1 MVVVLRPS
9 EVDRKTPRLPV
20 ARGYTARIRTGL
32 SETSLV
38 STMSTLPLPKALT
51 QRRTNSL
58 DQEKENF
65 EKSQAVSISKAINSQ
80 ECPVKEKHVR
90 SLIIGTFH
98 EKGAHTFW
106 SLVMKLPLQENPIVC
121 WKCCHVVHKLLRE
134 GYHRAIP
141 DSLRYR
147 QTFLEYGKL
156 WGLLKEGYGKLIQCY
171 CRLIV
176 AKLNFHYRNPKF
188 PGNLTVTD
196 EALDD
201 IGEGDVNVFFQLTC
215 EMFDYMDEILA
226 LQQAVFGSLDMA
238 RSNSMTNSGQCRLA
252 PLIPCIQDSSQLYDY
267 TVKVLFK
274 LHAAL
279 PGDTLLG
286 HRERFLKQFKL
297 LQQFYLNSVNLQ
309 YFKHLIQVP
318 LLPEKPPN
326 FLIASDLSSHVS
338 PVVVLPPQNETPENE
353 TVDATL
359 VDTSVP
365 PAPDKL
371 QQMFGAAG
379 DRAEL
384 NNSTSDEAEKDRLI
398 ARLLRENSELRM
410 ELQRVQ
416 LEDQRY
422 IDDLKRHVVAL
433 EAQVAEHERTIR
445 HLNKETEALQ
455 TTASTGSDA
464 SRKAEEAEKRAKS
477 NEEKFHKM
485 KEVYNQLREEHIVLL
500 RAKADIEKQLVSA
513 KVAAEGA
520 EKVRQDLGEQLRQA
534 REEKRTAE
542 EQLGDL
548 AARGAEAETLTRD
561 NQTLRENIQ
570 SLEERVKELQAE
582 MARDRQEQEAAMAAL
597 GESHTQAQQRLQQ
610 ESLAALLRMLAGV
623 VQEGEAIV
631 GASLE
636 DMDRP
641 GRQGY
646 MGTPETLLQQTLV
659 VSQALDKIKAG
670 FEKFEENNE
679 DAEELICSVCPLAHV
694 VSQLMAAGKGVSQV
708 SPNIELGDE
717 LASACRLL
725 GTESLALLK
734 SLKTEGGGAA
744 CGNEM
749 RARLDAVHASLEAVA
764 RASGGLS
771 NSLGEADTQ
780 KLGDLLEDELAQMDR
795 AIDEAAQR
803 IQDMLNKSREGD
815 SGIKLEVNS
824 KILDACTG
832 LMQAIRELVKS
843 SKHLQEEIVAKE
855 KGSASKKEFYSRNHR
870 WTEGLISAAKVVGL
884 GAKFLVD
891 AADRV
896 VSSGGG
902 KFEEL
907 VVASQEIAGATAQLV
922 VASRVKADRGSAR
935 LAALGAA
942 SKGVSQATG
951 NVVATAKACAHLV
964 EDSEVLDFSRITLHQ
979 AKRLE
984 MESQVRVLELESSLE
999 RERVQ
1004 LAALRKRHYHLAGA
1018 SEGWDDAPESNGTTA
1033 G

>member
-1 MVVVLRPS
+1 
-9 EVDRKTPRLPV
+9 
-20 ARGYTARIRTGL
+20 
-32 SETSLV
+32 
-38 STMSTLPLPKALT
+38 MSTLPLPKALT

-542 EQLGDL
+542 EQLGGL

-610 ESLAALLRMLAGV
+610 ESLTALLRMLAGV

-636 DMDRP
+636 EMDRP

-679 DAEELICSVCPLAHV
+679 DAEELVCSVCPLAHV

>member
-1 MVVVLRPS
+1 
-9 EVDRKTPRLPV
+9 
-20 ARGYTARIRTGL
+20 
-32 SETSLV
+32 
-38 STMSTLPLPKALT
+38 MSTLPLPKALT

-65 EKSQAVSISKAINSQ
+65 EKSQAVSISKAVNSQ

-274 LHAAL
+274 LHAVYSI
-279 PGDTLLG
+279 
-286 HRERFLKQFKL
+286 KL
-297 LQQFYLNSVNLQ
+297 EWLQQFYLNSVNLQ

-365 PAPDKL
+365 PPPDKL

-445 HLNKETEALQ
+445 QLNKETEALQ
-455 TTASTGSDA
+455 STASSGSEA
-464 SRKAEEAEKRAKS
+464 SKKAEEAEKKAKS

-500 RAKADIEKQLVSA
+500 RAKADIEKQLASA

-542 EQLGDL
+542 EQLGGL
-548 AARGAEAETLTRD
+548 AARGAEAETLTRV
-561 NQTLRENIQ
+561 NHTLRENLQ

-582 MARDRQEQEAAMAAL
+582 MARDRQEQEAAMTAL

-610 ESLAALLRMLAGV
+610 EALAAILRMLAAV

-659 VSQALDKIKAG
+659 VSQALDKLKAG
-670 FEKFEENNE
+670 FEKFEENNR

-694 VSQLMAAGKGVSQV
+694 ASQLMAAGKGVSQV

-725 GTESLALLK
+725 GTESMALLK
-734 SLKTEGGGAA
+734 SLRAEGSGAA
-744 CGNEM
+744 QGNEV
-749 RARLDAVHASLEAVA
+749 RARSDAVHASLEAVA
-764 RASGGLS
+764 RASGALS

-855 KGSASKKEFYSRNHR
+855 KGSASKKEFTVETTAGLRVSSRLPR
-870 WTEGLISAAKVVGL
+870 
-884 GAKFLVD
+884 D

-951 NVVATAKACAHLV
+951 NVVATAKACSHLV
-964 EDSEVLDFSRITLHQ
+964 EDSEVLDFSRLTLHQ

-1018 SEGWDDAPESNGTTA
+1018 SEGWDDAPEGIMPA
-1033 G
+1033 YGAFQAARLLDVDVK

>member
-1 MVVVLRPS
+1 
-9 EVDRKTPRLPV
+9 
-20 ARGYTARIRTGL
+20 
-32 SETSLV
+32 
-38 STMSTLPLPKALT
+38 MSTLPLPKALT

-65 EKSQAVSISKAINSQ
+65 EKSQAISISKAVNSQ

-90 SLIIGTFH
+90 SAIIGTFH

-134 GYHRAIP
+134 GYHRVIP

-279 PGDTLLG
+279 PADTLSG

-318 LLPEKPPN
+318 LLPENPPN

-365 PAPDKL
+365 PQPPPPSEKL
-371 QQMFGAAG
+371 QQMFGAGG

-384 NNSTSDEAEKDRLI
+384 EDSTSDEAEKDRLI
-398 ARLLRENSELRM
+398 ARLLRENSELRL

-416 LEDQRY
+416 VEDQRY
-422 IDDLKRHVVAL
+422 IDDLKRHIMAL

-445 HLNKETEALQ
+445 TLNKETEALQ
-455 TTASTGSDA
+455 TSASSSTEA
-464 SRKAEEAEKRAKS
+464 SKKVDEAEKRAKA

-485 KEVYNQLREEHIVLL
+485 KEVYNKLREEHICLL
-500 RAKADIEKQLVSA
+500 RAKAEVDKQLVSA
-513 KVAAEGA
+513 KTAAEGA
-520 EKVRQDLGEQLRQA
+520 EKVRQDLGEQLKQA
-534 REEKRTAE
+534 REEKRSAE
-542 EQLGDL
+542 EQLGSL
-548 AARGAEAETLTRD
+548 SARGAEAEVLERD
-561 NQTLRENIQ
+561 NHSLRENLQ
-570 SLEERVKELQAE
+570 SLEERVQELQAE
-582 MARDRQEQEAAMAAL
+582 MARDRQEQEAALAAL
-597 GESHTQAQQRLQQ
+597 GESHTQAQHRLR
-610 ESLAALLRMLAGV
+610 EEALAALLHILAGL
-623 VQEGEAIV
+623 VQEAEAIV
-631 GASLE
+631 GTSLE
-636 DMDRP
+636 DLDRP
-641 GRQGY
+641 GRPGY

-659 VSQALDKIKAG
+659 VSQALDKLKAG
-670 FEKFEENNE
+670 YKKFEANAE
-679 DAEELICSVCPLAHV
+679 DAEELMNSVCPLAHLV
-694 VSQLMAAGKGVSQV
+694 AQLLAAGKGVSQS

-717 LASACRLL
+717 LASACRNL
-725 GTESLALLK
+725 GVESLALLK
-734 SLKTEGGGAA
+734 SLRPEGGEGATKGA
-744 CGNEM
+744 VQDHV
-749 RARLDAVHASLEAVA
+749 ATVHASLEGVA
-764 RASGGLS
+764 RASGALS
-771 NSLGEADTQ
+771 SSLGEADSQ
-780 KLGDLLEDELAQMDR
+780 KLGDLLEEELAQMDK

-815 SGIKLEVNS
+815 SGIKLEVNG

-832 LMQAIRELVKS
+832 LMQAIRELVRS
-843 SKHLQEEIVAKE
+843 SKHLQEEIVSKE

-870 WTEGLISAAKVVGL
+870 WAEGLISAAKVVGL

-896 VSSGGG
+896 VSSSGG

-942 SKGVSQATG
+942 SRGVSQATG
-951 NVVATAKACAHLV
+951 SVVATAKACASLV

-999 RERVQ
+999 RERLQ
-1004 LAALRKRHYHLAGA
+1004 LATLRKRHYHLAGA
-1018 SEGWDDAPESNGTTA
+1018 SEGWDNVPESNGTA
-1033 G
+1033 E

>member
-1 MVVVLRPS
+1 
-9 EVDRKTPRLPV
+9 
-20 ARGYTARIRTGL
+20 
-32 SETSLV
+32 
-38 STMSTLPLPKALT
+38 MSTLPLPKALT

-542 EQLGDL
+542 EQLGGL

-570 SLEERVKELQAE
+570 SLEERIKELQAE

-659 VSQALDKIKAG
+659 VSQALDKFKAG

-725 GTESLALLK
+725 GTESLTLLK

-964 EDSEVLDFSRITLHQ
+964 EDLEVLDFSRITLHQ

>member
-1 MVVVLRPS
+1 
-9 EVDRKTPRLPV
+9 
-20 ARGYTARIRTGL
+20 
-32 SETSLV
+32 
-38 STMSTLPLPKALT
+38 MSTLPLPKALT

-65 EKSQAVSISKAINSQ
+65 EKSQAVSISKAVNSQ

-106 SLVMKLPLQENPIVC
+106 SLVMKLPLQENP
-121 WKCCHVVHKLLRE
+121 HRLLEVLPRGAQAAPRGIPPVNV
-134 GYHRAIP
+134 GYLSCLLQAIP

-365 PAPDKL
+365 PPPDKL

-455 TTASTGSDA
+455 TTASSGGEA

-485 KEVYNQLREEHIVLL
+485 KEVYNQLREEHIVLAQGGQEGIQVDTDDRL
-500 RAKADIEKQLVSA
+500 QKADIEKQLVSA

-542 EQLGDL
+542 EQLGGL

-561 NQTLRENIQ
+561 NHTLRENVQ

-610 ESLAALLRMLAGV
+610 EALSALLRMLAGV

-631 GASLE
+631 SASLE

-659 VSQALDKIKAG
+659 VSQALDKFKAG

-694 VSQLMAAGKGVSQV
+694 ASQLMAAGKGVSQV

-734 SLKTEGGGAA
+734 SLRTEGV
-744 CGNEM
+744 CIF
-749 RARLDAVHASLEAVA
+749 SY
-764 RASGGLS
+764 
-771 NSLGEADTQ
+771 
-780 KLGDLLEDELAQMDR
+780 
-795 AIDEAAQR
+795 R
-803 IQDMLNKSREGD
+803 INT
-815 SGIKLEVNS
+815 N
-824 KILDACTG
+824 
-832 LMQAIRELVKS
+832 
-843 SKHLQEEIVAKE
+843 
-855 KGSASKKEFYSRNHR
+855 
-870 WTEGLISAAKVVGL
+870 IS
-884 GAKFLVD
+884 
-891 AADRV
+891 
-896 VSSGGG
+896 
-902 KFEEL
+902 
-907 VVASQEIAGATAQLV
+907 
-922 VASRVKADRGSAR
+922 
-935 LAALGAA
+935 
-942 SKGVSQATG
+942 
-951 NVVATAKACAHLV
+951 
-964 EDSEVLDFSRITLHQ
+964 
-979 AKRLE
+979 
-984 MESQVRVLELESSLE
+984 
-999 RERVQ
+999 
-1004 LAALRKRHYHLAGA
+1004 
-1018 SEGWDDAPESNGTTA
+1018 
-1033 G
+1033 

>member
-1 MVVVLRPS
+1 MDGNRATSRSFGVPETCVRDRRKQKQKIVDSKASRKGFSGPQQGLFPQIKELLGEYVLEQRAAQRPVTTELLQAAAAVVCAARCVSVEVVVVVVLRPS

-90 SLIIGTFH
+90 SILFFSVLVETHFLSLKWVLSQCLIIGTFH

-134 GYHRAIP
+134 GYHR
-141 DSLRYR
+141 
-147 QTFLEYGKL
+147 
-156 WGLLKEGYGKLIQCY
+156 GLLKEGYGKLIQCY

-274 LHAAL
+274 LHADEAPLSSEDESLSLAAPHSAL
-279 PGDTLLG
+279 SFVPYSELRMEYLLKAFSTMESG
-286 HRERFLKQFKL
+286 KERQAESTQPQTVAFVH
-297 LQQFYLNSVNLQ
+297 QFYLNSVNLQ

-384 NNSTSDEAEKDRLI
+384 NNSTSDEAENVHSEWRPYSASSHEYQDAGPVHRYVKTKVIEFAKANGAMTAQQQFRVSEKSVRYWRNQKSKLLVCNTRKTSFRGRRALHLDLEDKVADFIREYRARSLPVNAELIQSKAVKLAHEAGLSKKDFKGFIYWFLGILHVTYLSSELACACHPLCDVPCRDRLI

-445 HLNKETEALQ
+445 HLNKVQAFDSTLRAFFLSETFVLCLKIETEALQ

-542 EQLGDL
+542 EQLGGL

-570 SLEERVKELQAE
+570 
-582 MARDRQEQEAAMAAL
+582 
-597 GESHTQAQQRLQQ
+597 
-610 ESLAALLRMLAGV
+610 
-623 VQEGEAIV
+623 
-631 GASLE
+631 
-636 DMDRP
+636 
-641 GRQGY
+641 
-646 MGTPETLLQQTLV
+646 
-659 VSQALDKIKAG
+659 
-670 FEKFEENNE
+670 
-679 DAEELICSVCPLAHV
+679 
-694 VSQLMAAGKGVSQV
+694 
-708 SPNIELGDE
+708 
-717 LASACRLL
+717 
-725 GTESLALLK
+725 
-734 SLKTEGGGAA
+734 
-744 CGNEM
+744 
-749 RARLDAVHASLEAVA
+749 
-764 RASGGLS
+764 
-771 NSLGEADTQ
+771 
-780 KLGDLLEDELAQMDR
+780 
-795 AIDEAAQR
+795 
-803 IQDMLNKSREGD
+803 
-815 SGIKLEVNS
+815 
-824 KILDACTG
+824 
-832 LMQAIRELVKS
+832 
-843 SKHLQEEIVAKE
+843 
-855 KGSASKKEFYSRNHR
+855 
-870 WTEGLISAAKVVGL
+870 
-884 GAKFLVD
+884 
-891 AADRV
+891 
-896 VSSGGG
+896 
-902 KFEEL
+902 
-907 VVASQEIAGATAQLV
+907 
-922 VASRVKADRGSAR
+922 
-935 LAALGAA
+935 
-942 SKGVSQATG
+942 
-951 NVVATAKACAHLV
+951 
-964 EDSEVLDFSRITLHQ
+964 
-979 AKRLE
+979 
-984 MESQVRVLELESSLE
+984 
-999 RERVQ
+999 
-1004 LAALRKRHYHLAGA
+1004 
-1018 SEGWDDAPESNGTTA
+1018 
-1033 G
+1033 

>member
-1 MVVVLRPS
+1 M
-9 EVDRKTPRLPV
+9 
-20 ARGYTARIRTGL
+20 
-32 SETSLV
+32 
-38 STMSTLPLPKALT
+38 
-51 QRRTNSL
+51 
-58 DQEKENF
+58 
-65 EKSQAVSISKAINSQ
+65 AV
-80 ECPVKEKHVR
+80 P
-90 SLIIGTFH
+90 
-98 EKGAHTFW
+98 
-106 SLVMKLPLQENPIVC
+106 
-121 WKCCHVVHKLLRE
+121 
-134 GYHRAIP
+134 
-141 DSLRYR
+141 
-147 QTFLEYGKL
+147 
-156 WGLLKEGYGKLIQCY
+156 
-171 CRLIV
+171 
-176 AKLNFHYRNPKF
+176 
-188 PGNLTVTD
+188 
-196 EALDD
+196 
-201 IGEGDVNVFFQLTC
+201 
-215 EMFDYMDEILA
+215 
-226 LQQAVFGSLDMA
+226 
-238 RSNSMTNSGQCRLA
+238 
-252 PLIPCIQDSSQLYDY
+252 
-267 TVKVLFK
+267 
-274 LHAAL
+274 AAL

-410 ELQRVQ
+410 ELQRV
-416 LEDQRY
+416 
-422 IDDLKRHVVAL
+422 
-433 EAQVAEHERTIR
+433 AEHERTIR

-542 EQLGDL
+542 EQLGGL

-610 ESLAALLRMLAGV
+610 ESLTALLRMLAGV

-636 DMDRP
+636 EMDRP

-679 DAEELICSVCPLAHV
+679 GLFAPLLMDNCRARHALHALLPVCHLSMQRSWICSVCPLAHV

-815 SGIKLEVNS
+815 SGIKAGSEQQDPRCLHGAHAGDPRTGQELQTPPGRNS
-824 KILDACTG
+824 C
-832 LMQAIRELVKS
+832 
-843 SKHLQEEIVAKE
+843 
-855 KGSASKKEFYSRNHR
+855 KG
-870 WTEGLISAAKVVGL
+870 EGLCVVGL

>member
-1 MVVVLRPS
+1 
-9 EVDRKTPRLPV
+9 
-20 ARGYTARIRTGL
+20 
-32 SETSLV
+32 
-38 STMSTLPLPKALT
+38 MSTLPLPKALT
-51 QRRTNSL
+51 QRRANSL

-106 SLVMKLPLQENPIVC
+106 GLVMKLPLQENPIVC

-134 GYHRAIP
+134 GYHRVIP

-279 PGDTLLG
+279 PADTLSG

-353 TVDATL
+353 AVDATL

-365 PAPDKL
+365 PPSEKL

-379 DRAEL
+379 DRADL
-384 NNSTSDEAEKDRLI
+384 DNSSDEAEKDRLI
-398 ARLLRENSELRM
+398 ARLLRENSELRL

-416 LEDQRY
+416 LEDQRF
-422 IDDLKRHVVAL
+422 IDDLKRHIVAL

-445 HLNKETEALQ
+445 QLNKETEVLQ
-455 TTASTGSDA
+455 TTASSGSEA
-464 SRKAEEAEKRAKS
+464 CRKAEEAERKAKS

-485 KEVYNQLREEHIVLL
+485 KEVYTKLREEHIGLL
-500 RAKADIEKQLVSA
+500 RAKAEIEKQLSSA
-513 KVAAEGA
+513 KMAAEGA

-534 REEKRTAE
+534 REEKRSAE
-542 EQLGDL
+542 EQLGGL
-548 AARGAEAETLTRD
+548 AARGAEAEAVSRD
-561 NQTLRENIQ
+561 NHSLRENVQ

-582 MARDRQEQEAAMAAL
+582 MARDRQEQEAAMVAL
-597 GESHTQAQQRLQQ
+597 GESHSQAQQRLQQ
-610 ESLAALLRMLAGV
+610 HALSALLRILAGV

-631 GASLE
+631 GSSLE

-641 GRQGY
+641 GRHGY

-659 VSQALDKIKAG
+659 VSQALDKLKAG
-670 FEKFEENNE
+670 FEKFEVNHE
-679 DAEELICSVCPLAHV
+679 DAEELISTVCPLAHT
-694 VSQLMAAGKGVSQV
+694 VSQVMAAGKGVSQV

-717 LASACRLL
+717 LAAACRHM
-725 GTESLALLK
+725 GAESLALLK
-734 SLKTEGGGAA
+734 SLRPEGGEVARGAEVR
-744 CGNEM
+744 G
-749 RARLDAVHASLEAVA
+749 RAEAVHTSLEAVA
-764 RASGGLS
+764 RASGALS
-771 NSLGEADTQ
+771 TTLGEGDAQ

-832 LMQAIRELVKS
+832 LMQAIRELVKT
-843 SKHLQEEIVAKE
+843 SKHLQEEIVSKE

-922 VASRVKADRGSAR
+922 VASRVKADRGSTR

-942 SKGVSQATG
+942 SRGVSQATG

-964 EDSEVLDFSRITLHQ
+964 EDSEVLDFSRLTLHQ

-984 MESQVRVLELESSLE
+984 MESQVRVLELESNLE
-999 RERVQ
+999 RERLQ
-1004 LAALRKRHYHLAGA
+1004 LAGLRKRHYHLAGA
-1018 SEGWDDAPESNGTTA
+1018 SEGWETAEAPESNGTA
-1033 G
+1033 K

>member
-1 MVVVLRPS
+1 
-9 EVDRKTPRLPV
+9 
-20 ARGYTARIRTGL
+20 
-32 SETSLV
+32 
-38 STMSTLPLPKALT
+38 MSTLPLPKALT

-58 DQEKENF
+58 EQEKENF
-65 EKSQAVSISKAINSQ
+65 EKSQAISISKAVNSQ

-90 SLIIGTFH
+90 SAIIGTFH

-134 GYHRAIP
+134 GYHRVIP

-279 PGDTLLG
+279 PADTLSG

-318 LLPEKPPN
+318 LLPENPPN

-353 TVDATL
+353 AADATL

-365 PAPDKL
+365 PPPPPAEKL
-371 QQMFGAAG
+371 QQMFGAGG

-384 NNSTSDEAEKDRLI
+384 NDSTSDEAEKDRLI
-398 ARLLRENSELRM
+398 ARLLRENSELRL

-416 LEDQRY
+416 VEDQRY
-422 IDDLKRHVVAL
+422 IDDLKRHIVAL

-445 HLNKETEALQ
+445 QLNKETEALQ
-455 TTASTGSDA
+455 TTASSSSEA
-464 SRKAEEAEKRAKS
+464 SKKVDEAEKKAKA

-485 KEVYNQLREEHIVLL
+485 KEVYNKLREEHIGLL
-500 RAKADIEKQLVSA
+500 RAKAEVEKQLVSA
-513 KVAAEGA
+513 KTAAEGA
-520 EKVRQDLGEQLRQA
+520 EKVRQDLGEQLKQA
-534 REEKRTAE
+534 REEKRSVE
-542 EQLGDL
+542 EQLGGL
-548 AARGAEAETLTRD
+548 AARGAEAEVLTRD
-561 NQTLRENIQ
+561 NNSLRENLQ
-570 SLEERVKELQAE
+570 SLEERVQELQAE

-597 GESHTQAQQRLQQ
+597 GESHAQAQHRLQRQ
-610 ESLAALLRMLAGV
+610 ALDALIRILAGL
-623 VQEGEAIV
+623 VQEAEAIV
-631 GASLE
+631 GTSLE
-636 DMDRP
+636 DLDRP
-641 GRQGY
+641 GRPGY

-659 VSQALDKIKAG
+659 VSQALDKLKAG
-670 FEKFEENNE
+670 FKKFEANTE
-679 DAEELICSVCPLAHV
+679 DAEELMNSVCPLAHMV
-694 VSQLMAAGKGVSQV
+694 AQLLVAGKGVSQS

-717 LASACRLL
+717 LASSCRNL
-725 GTESLALLK
+725 GVETLALLK
-734 SLKTEGGGAA
+734 SLRLEGGEGGGGQVVYGHVAT
-744 CGNEM
+744 
-749 RARLDAVHASLEAVA
+749 VHASLEGVA
-764 RASGGLS
+764 SASGALS
-771 NSLGEADTQ
+771 STLGEADTQ
-780 KLGDLLEDELAQMDR
+780 KLGDLLEEELVQMDK

-815 SGIKLEVNS
+815 SGIKLEVNG

-832 LMQAIRELVKS
+832 LMQAIRELVRS
-843 SKHLQEEIVAKE
+843 SKHLQEEIVSKE

-870 WTEGLISAAKVVGL
+870 WAEGLISAAKVVGL

-896 VSSGGG
+896 VSSSGG

-935 LAALGAA
+935 LAALGVA
-942 SKGVSQATG
+942 SRGVSQATG
-951 NVVATAKACAHLV
+951 SVVATAKACAHLV

-999 RERVQ
+999 RERLQ
-1004 LAALRKRHYHLAGA
+1004 LAGLRKRHYHLAGA
-1018 SEGWDDAPESNGTTA
+1018 SEGWDNVPESNGTA
-1033 G
+1033 E

>member
-1 MVVVLRPS
+1 MKHRDCPRPEDIS
-9 EVDRKTPRLPV
+9 
-20 ARGYTARIRTGL
+20 ARSRTGL
-32 SETSLV
+32 PKTSLV

-65 EKSQAVSISKAINSQ
+65 EKSQAVSISKAVNSQ

-365 PAPDKL
+365 PPPDKL

-433 EAQVAEHERTIR
+433 EAQIAEHERTIR

-455 TTASTGSDA
+455 STASTGCEA
-464 SRKAEEAEKRAKS
+464 SRKAEEAEKKAKS

-542 EQLGDL
+542 EQLGGL
-548 AARGAEAETLTRD
+548 AAQGAEAEALTRD
-561 NQTLRENIQ
+561 NHTLRENVQ

-610 ESLAALLRMLAGV
+610 EALAALLRMLAGV

-659 VSQALDKIKAG
+659 VSQALDKFKAG

-694 VSQLMAAGKGVSQV
+694 ASQLMAAGKGVSQV

-734 SLKTEGGGAA
+734 SLRTEGGGAA
-744 CGNEM
+744 RGNEV
-749 RARLDAVHASLEAVA
+749 RARLDAVHTSLEAVA
-764 RASGGLS
+764 RASGALS

-922 VASRVKADRGSAR
+922 VASRVKADRGSTR
-935 LAALGAA
+935 LAALGSA